1 MQIRTSEQQTI
12 HLVVRDLGDHQP
24 TPSNEPAQRP
34 DASARNPPPQPPQRA
49 APAAAGPLPWPAGG
63 PILGLAPF
71 PQLVGLPAHVQ
82 QQLAH
87 QQAVLHHQQALHNQ
101 HLMQLQQRQML
112 SQQNQRPAAQQ
123 ASQDGANNAQGGGQ
137 TTDSTGGR
145 NSPVGQSFRTVTREG
160 VGPDGQRYSIRFT
173 VNETITPSAPNPRPV
188 APPPT
193 SDPVGQR
200 PLSAAE
206 VRNIMHGAEATRA
219 AQTMTNAMQRNAS
232 GSHPAN
238 MASDLAQFSFNAPI
252 QPIQPGV
259 TTPIFPGLSRNAS
272 RAATPDITSRSASHG
287 TNTGYSTQ
295 QSSSG
300 QPEVYIL
307 SSPTGPRAVL
317 IHGGTDIYTSY
328 TTITNRPP
336 ANQPNFV
343 YRSMGPASLDPSRV
357 EVLFGNAAPSVAQP
371 SSQGQQQQQQ
381 QQTPQTQQQQQQQQ
395 QQPYRPP
402 SPLVPQQPLPQVRND
417 PQPAIRRRPV
427 GAPLAPAPPAAPAGE
442 QAMPR
447 FNHPGN
453 PGLAPLIAALWPHI
467 WLIIRLVAFAWWF
480 SYTNP
485 SWERWLSLVFGILVI
500 LAINTGIFNG
510 IVDNAFHPV
519 REQLEG
525 LLPIGDRDRQQQE
538 QQQQQQQQQQQNQG
552 ADPVDPAQT
561 AARLVAERRMQNGAW
576 LRDQLRRIERAG
588 ILFLASFAPGVAERH
603 IQQIEERERAERRA
617 AEQARAAAA
626 AAAAANA
633 TDGEQQGVEQNAAG
647 AQGEQQQQQGQ
658 PQGAPEVQPQPR
670 LIDV

>member
-1 MQIRTSEQQTI
+1 
-12 HLVVRDLGDHQP
+12 
-24 TPSNEPAQRP
+24 
-34 DASARNPPPQPPQRA
+34 
-49 APAAAGPLPWPAGG
+49 
-63 PILGLAPF
+63 
-71 PQLVGLPAHVQ
+71 
-82 QQLAH
+82 
-87 QQAVLHHQQALHNQ
+87 
-101 HLMQLQQRQML
+101 
-112 SQQNQRPAAQQ
+112 
-123 ASQDGANNAQGGGQ
+123 
-137 TTDSTGGR
+137 
-145 NSPVGQSFRTVTREG
+145 
-160 VGPDGQRYSIRFT
+160 
-173 VNETITPSAPNPRPV
+173 
-188 APPPT
+188 
-193 SDPVGQR
+193 
-200 PLSAAE
+200 
-206 VRNIMHGAEATRA
+206 
-219 AQTMTNAMQRNAS
+219 
-232 GSHPAN
+232 
-238 MASDLAQFSFNAPI
+238 
-252 QPIQPGV
+252 
-259 TTPIFPGLSRNAS
+259 
-272 RAATPDITSRSASHG
+272 
-287 TNTGYSTQ
+287 
-295 QSSSG
+295 
-300 QPEVYIL
+300 
-307 SSPTGPRAVL
+307 
-317 IHGGTDIYTSY
+317 
-328 TTITNRPP
+328 
-336 ANQPNFV
+336 
-343 YRSMGPASLDPSRV
+343 
-357 EVLFGNAAPSVAQP
+357 
-371 SSQGQQQQQQ
+371 
-381 QQTPQTQQQQQQQQ
+381 
-395 QQPYRPP
+395 
-402 SPLVPQQPLPQVRND
+402 
-417 PQPAIRRRPV
+417 
-427 GAPLAPAPPAAPAGE
+427 
-442 QAMPR
+442 MPR